1 MASAYIDI
9 KIRTLKRRF
18 VMTRKEQLQEIE
30 ERLKNGVEEYF
41 TSEKYASLLRIM
53 SKFYNYSFN
62 NCIFI
67 ATQCPQAC
75 QNRKKSNKKKKDI
88 IFLFSYREKRRR
100 KYHNTSF

>member
-1 MASAYIDI
+1 
-9 KIRTLKRRF
+9 
-18 VMTRKEQLQEIE
+18 MTRKEQLQEIE

-62 NCIFI
+62 NCILI

-75 QNRKKSNKKKKDI
+75 QNRKKQIRKRKILYFCFHTEKNEEENTTIPVFNYSVI
-88 IFLFSYREKRRR
+88 LYLYHLFSLY
-100 KYHNTSF
+100 T

>member
-41 TSEKYASLLRIM
+41 TSEKYASLLKIGR
-53 SKFYNYSFN
+53 
-62 NCIFI
+62 
-67 ATQCPQAC
+67 A
-75 QNRKKSNKKKKDI
+75 
-88 IFLFSYREKRRR
+88 
-100 KYHNTSF
+100 HV